1 MWAITE
7 IKALGAISLVWLHL
21 PIFLAEMLQL
31 KQNFREVWYSRIFQ
45 YPIWMYWRNLS
56 EDQQKLRV
64 PCASHVCRPCPR
76 ELWYRS
82 CQWKVRV
89 AECKPPCAHGHTE
102 IRISVLSLTPERQS
116 KLLIPISGEAQVLIF
131 CPKGKI
137 EACHLWLWG
146 RLEMSL
152 YLPFPP
158 KNCWW
163 LPKSYQPDNE
173 GL

>member
-1 MWAITE
+1 MWAITK
-7 IKALGAISLVWLHL
+7 IKALGAISLVWPHL

-56 EDQQKLRV
+56 EDQQKLRI
-64 PCASHVCRPCPR
+64 PCASHVCRACLR

-89 AECKPPCAHGHTE
+89 AQCKPPRAHGHTE
-102 IRISVLSLTPERQS
+102 IRLSVLSLTPERQT
-116 KLLIPISGEAQVLIF
+116 KLLIPITGEAQIF
-131 CPKGKI
+131 CPQGKP
-137 EACHLWLWG
+137 EACLLWLWG

-152 YLPFPP
+152 DLPLPP
-158 KNCWW
+158 KKSWW
-163 LPKSYQPDNE
+163 LPKSYQPGNE